1 VRGKRG
7 GEGLRVRLT
16 RATAVDGGADL
27 SDDGEEADPDAGNL
41 EGVGDRQV
49 RVPRLPGRRLEQP
62 LPYLAHP
69 RVALAR
75 ISLARPLTPPR

>member
-1 VRGKRG
+1 
-7 GEGLRVRLT
+7 LRVRLT

-75 ISLARPLTPPR
+75 IALARPLPLPR